1 MPEKYSPRSDDPW
14 DKEKEDNLGE
24 NEKEEKKKHWSSQ
37 IRLSNHAEPTI
48 IIALISA
55 IFYIFISDY
64 YISYFNRLSIPF
76 YTLDLSLTFYL
87 YAAKQILLA
96 LFIMV
101 SIIYL
106 IDSALLIEKNYSK
119 NKSYRNLFCL
129 IVCWISL
136 IVAYV
141 LFLSQ
146 FKTESIIYKLIPPIF
161 YIFYVKSYEKRNQDR
176 VGFIFMN
183 IFLIYV
189 ITFLYIPILGDNSA
203 EDLIRGSDGNLE
215 IKLEL
220 KDNESSLPNGTL
232 ILVTHS
238 NNKYFLVEKNE
249 SNLGKTNLYIIP
261 DDQIKMVLV
270 KPVENK
276 AKPIYEF
283 NKNWRLIWSQRLA
296 NLSI

>member
-1 MPEKYSPRSDDPW
+1 MTIKYAPRSDDPW

-24 NEKEEKKKHWSSQ
+24 NEKKEKKKHWSSQ

-76 YTLDLSLTFYL
+76 YTLDLPLSFYL
-87 YAAKQILLA
+87 YAANQILFSSFFLILILYIVDTA
-96 LFIMV
+96 LKFEKNFSKDKTFKDLLFLIICFLLLIFIYV
-101 SIIYL
+101 YLLGFFKTGNIFYTLSPPFFYILYVQAYKQRNRDKIGFVFINIFIISIIIL
-106 IDSALLIEKNYSK
+106 N
-119 NKSYRNLFCL
+119 
-129 IVCWISL
+129 
-136 IVAYV
+136 
-141 LFLSQ
+141 
-146 FKTESIIYKLIPPIF
+146 
-161 YIFYVKSYEKRNQDR
+161 
-176 VGFIFMN
+176 
-183 IFLIYV
+183 
-189 ITFLYIPILGDNSA
+189 YIPILGNNSA
-203 EDLIRGSDGNLE
+203 ENLIKGSDGNLE

-276 AKPIYEF
+276 AKPIFEF
-283 NKNWRLIWSQRLA
+283 NKNWRLIWPLRLT
-296 NLSI
+296 NISI